1 MNIYI
6 SGISGTGMGPLALM
20 AKQAGCIV
28 QGSDLAKGAVYDELV
43 KAGIEVKIGEQ
54 DGEFLREKLETGV
67 DWFVHTSALPENH
80 PELVL
85 ARESGVRVSKR
96 DELTA
101 WLVKE
106 LGLKMVAVAGTHG
119 KTTTTAMIVWAALKL
134 GLPVAYIVGTTLGF
148 APAGAYHAG
157 DKYFIYEADE
167 YDRNFLKFSPWTAVI
182 TCVSYDH
189 PDIYP
194 TEEDYREAFSQFERQ
209 SSAVIR
215 EGATACLSE
224 GLTFLSEEFKL
235 AGEARRKDAALA
247 AEAVIRMVEDEVSA
261 GFGAGLK
268 GGLKLDLE
276 HEVSASEIADNRG
289 GELGKVREKVV
300 QVLDKFPGVGRRFE
314 RIAEGVYTDYAHHP
328 EEIAATLEMAREEAR
343 LTGKKG
349 VVAVYQPHQNT
360 RQHEVR
366 AGYRRA
372 FVVADKV
379 FWLPTYLTR
388 ENPELAVL
396 TPEELISGLE
406 NREAA
411 ETAELSDWF
420 AEKLRKYVEEGFL
433 VLLMTAGPADGWLRG
448 KFGG

>member
-1 MNIYI
+1 
-6 SGISGTGMGPLALM
+6 MGPLALM

-43 KAGIEVKIGEQ
+43 KAGIEAKIGEQ

-85 ARESGVRVSKR
+85 ARETGVKVSKR

-134 GLPVAYIVGTTLGF
+134 GLPVSYIVGTTLGF

-182 TCVSYDH
+182 TCVSHDH

-224 GLTFLSEEFKL
+224 KSAFLPEGLTFLSEEFKL
-235 AGEARRKDAALA
+235 AGEVRRKDAALA

-372 FVVADKV
+372 FVAADKV

-411 ETAELSDWF
+411 ETAELSDEL

-448 KFGG
+448 KFCQN